1 MRQINF
7 AAIFALILAL
17 VLFTLENTHSAIVQV
32 LPNWKLEA
40 PIAVE
45 LIVAMGL
52 GAVLAWLF
60 SIWSALQS
68 AIELSNKNRQISKLQ
83 EKLSSISA
91 ELEERKR
98 LVSASTID
106 VEVEEK
112 TKDA

>member
-7 AAIFALILAL
+7 AAIFALVLAL
-17 VLFTLENTHSAIVQV
+17 VLFALENTQSAVIQI

-45 LIVAMGL
+45 LIVAMGS

-60 SIWSALQS
+60 SIWSGLQA
-68 AIELSNKNRQISKLQ
+68 AIELNNKNRQITKLQ
-83 EKLSSISA
+83 EKVNTMSA

-98 LVSASTID
+98 LVAASAID

-112 TKDA
+112 NKDS

>member
-7 AAIFALILAL
+7 AAMFAFVLAL
-17 VLFTLENTHSAIVQV
+17 VLFALENTQPAVIQI

-45 LIVAMGL
+45 LIVAMGS

-60 SIWSALQS
+60 SIWSSLQA
-68 AIELSNKNRQISKLQ
+68 AIELSNKNRQISNLQ
-83 EKLSSISA
+83 EKLNSISA

-98 LVSASTID
+98 LVAASAID

-112 TKDA
+112 SKDS

>member
-7 AAIFALILAL
+7 AAIFGVILAL
-17 VLFTLENTHSAIVQV
+17 VLFTLENTHSAVVQI
-32 LPNWKLEA
+32 LPTWKLEA

-60 SIWSALQS
+60 NLWASLQG

-83 EKLSSISA
+83 EKLSSITA

-98 LVSASTID
+98 LVSASAID

-112 TKDA
+112 PKES